1 MNYKSIL
8 IIALIVLVS
17 LVALSNA
24 LHIYENGNIT
34 LEEHHDHGGDEQG
47 HNHENNQ
54 SEEHGHNESEEHSH
68 NERDSHNESH

>member
-47 HNHENNQ
+47 HSHEDNH
-54 SEEHGHNESEEHSH
+54 SEEHGH

>member
-47 HNHENNQ
+47 HSHEDNH
-54 SEEHGHNESEEHSH
+54 SEEHNHSEEQAH